1 MLDKATVNKLQDM
14 NLPTMAAKFAWQ
26 QGQPG
31 MQGLSFEE
39 RFAMLVDAEW
49 LTKHNRR
56 TDRFVKQAGFR
67 FPAVVEDIDYMN
79 KRGVTKP
86 DITRLSGC
94 LYIQKKQN
102 VILSGPT
109 GVGKTY
115 IACALGRCACQQSIA
130 VSYLR
135 MNDLLLELEEAHAAS
150 SYGMLR
156 KRLAKTPLLILDD
169 WGAKPFT
176 MAECHE
182 IMELVELRY
191 SRASTIISGQVP
203 VSSWHELFPDPTLA
217 DAILDR
223 LVHNA
228 FKFNISGESMRKTLA
243 LQQFGDENAGR

>member
-1 MLDKATVNKLQDM
+1 MLNNATVNKLQDM
-14 NLPTMAAKFAWQ
+14 KLSAMAAKFTWQ
-26 QGQPG
+26 RGQPG

-49 LTKHNRR
+49 LAKHNRR
-56 TDRFVKQAGFR
+56 INRFVKQAEFR

-79 KRGVTKP
+79 KRGITKP
-86 DITRLSGC
+86 DITRLSDC

-135 MNDLLLELEEAHAAS
+135 TNGLLLELEEAHATS
-150 SYGMLR
+150 SYSMLR
-156 KRLAKTPLLILDD
+156 KRLIKIPLLILDD
-169 WGAKPFT
+169 WGVKPFT

-191 SRASTIISGQVP
+191 GRASTIISGQVP

-228 FKFNISGESMRKTLA
+228 FKYNISGESMRKTLA
-243 LQQFGDENAGR
+243 LQQFDDENTGR